1 MVRSICPFRL
11 ISSRTFRNFGLNGKH
26 PGLNC
31 NRSTDIFRSKLYLRI
46 KPTKRI
52 FLTVTNLILSC
63 NSPLFESVGNWSRY
77 VPSTPFWDRY
87 WGRAGQPLTIL
98 SLSLLQSQ
106 RSLRN
111 LTQSNCL
118 LVSKVVNVLHL

>member
-26 PGLNC
+26 PGLHC
-31 NRSTDIFRSKLYLRI
+31 NRSTDIFQSKLYLRI
-46 KPTKRI
+46 KPTNRI

-63 NSPLFESVGNWSRY
+63 NSPLFESVGHWSRY
-77 VPSTPFWDRY
+77 VPRTPFWDRY
-87 WGRAGQPLTIL
+87 WGRAGQPLAIL